1 MSKVSSIV
9 VRLTRIGTLL
19 SSTYT
24 FCWAS
29 FTMVLAVQMEDTL
42 MMIQPN
48 RKKPQMMVTSL
59 ILFSR
64 FFITIV
70 FCVFRFLFHETVH
83 STCCRCLG
91 LLRHT
96 FTEVSGGES
105 GVAFRNHP

>member
-1 MSKVSSIV
+1 
-9 VRLTRIGTLL
+9 
-19 SSTYT
+19 
-24 FCWAS
+24 
-29 FTMVLAVQMEDTL
+29 MVLAVQMEDTL

-70 FCVFRFLFHETVH
+70 FCVFRFLFHETVR

-105 GVAFRNHP
+105 GVALRNHPRSQVRNEVQTFQCYDACRHQVACGEECV